1 MEIKFIDPE
10 KQELYEK
17 LFNTYWRH
25 FKDNYDEYCEIFE
38 KIKLQD
44 IQTLSPEETIV
55 GKIYSSKSFKFV
67 DEGFSF
73 ENINIPKLD
82 ENLALYKVVDDVPIM
97 KGINRE
103 SIKEYSQKIKQ
114 TFQNSKDQELYES
127 LYKLYCKKH
136 KINPKPNSVYSNAI
150 YYRSFEHISKR
161 SKHFNMH
168 ELVKSDGFYM
178 SNILKGLG
186 FDPPK
191 KVDNS
196 SKHFPAFDVQYPF
209 WSIPDFT
216 LRIATWFGVYELL
229 ASLFDLK
236 APVWYFLTFLISQVL
251 FIGVISML
259 FKTDKLK

>member
-1 MEIKFIDPE
+1 
-10 KQELYEK
+10 
-17 LFNTYWRH
+17 
-25 FKDNYDEYCEIFE
+25 
-38 KIKLQD
+38 
-44 IQTLSPEETIV
+44 
-55 GKIYSSKSFKFV
+55 
-67 DEGFSF
+67 
-73 ENINIPKLD
+73 
-82 ENLALYKVVDDVPIM
+82 
-97 KGINRE
+97 
-103 SIKEYSQKIKQ
+103 
-114 TFQNSKDQELYES
+114 
-127 LYKLYCKKH
+127 
-136 KINPKPNSVYSNAI
+136 
-150 YYRSFEHISKR
+150 
-161 SKHFNMH
+161 
-168 ELVKSDGFYM
+168 M